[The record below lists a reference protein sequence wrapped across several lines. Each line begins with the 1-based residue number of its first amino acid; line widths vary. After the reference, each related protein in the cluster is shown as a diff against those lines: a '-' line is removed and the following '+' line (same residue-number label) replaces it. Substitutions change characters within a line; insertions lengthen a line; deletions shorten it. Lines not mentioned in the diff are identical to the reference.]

1 MKFGLGF
8 PVIKL
13 YPPTVQPWEEAAT
26 PADVVRIAQTAEE
39 VGFDYLGVSDH
50 IFMTV
55 EMAKLMGGRWCEG

>member
-8 PVIKL
+8 PIIKL

-26 PADVVRIAQTAEE
+26 SVDVVRIAQTAEE

-55 EMAKLMGGRWCEG
+55 